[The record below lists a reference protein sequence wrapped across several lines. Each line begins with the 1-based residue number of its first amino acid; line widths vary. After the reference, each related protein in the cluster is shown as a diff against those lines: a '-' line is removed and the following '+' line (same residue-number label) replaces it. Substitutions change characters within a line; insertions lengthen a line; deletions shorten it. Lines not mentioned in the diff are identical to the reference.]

1 MAKVNK
7 AWCAPPL
14 PFAGNKKY
22 WAGELYEQAALLPV
36 GTTVWDVFGG
46 AGVCARC
53 VKDARPDLRVVY
65 NDHDGYAQRCAH
77 IVETE
82 SLRKQVSRIV
92 GPRDAGA
99 SRLRVRL
106 SAAQRDTVRDLFVE
120 HEARYGYFDGLSVCR
135 WLSIG
140 AVDDPLRPQALPS
153 ALYANVPG
161 LPLPVSRALSW
172 CDGLELCHC
181 DCRDLPIAE
190 GDAVILDPPYV
201 ATDLSEYG
209 GKDALDTLRFC
220 RDVMRRC
227 PFILFGD
234 AMISFWYEVLT
245 EPYFPRFFVKTD
257 IISGM
262 QGKRR
267 AEVMYTNW

>member
-1 MAKVNK
+1 MANVNK
-7 AWCAPPL
+7 AFCAPPL
-14 PFAGNKKY
+14 PFSGNKKY

-36 GTTVWDVFGG
+36 GVTVWDVFGG

-53 VKDARPDLRVVY
+53 IKDARPDLRVVY
-65 NDHDGYAQRCAH
+65 NDHDGYAARCAH
-77 IVETE
+77 IAETE
-82 SLRKQVSRIV
+82 VLRRQVARIV
-92 GPRDAGA
+92 GPRDNQGA
-99 SRLRVRL
+99 RLRVKL
-106 SAAQRDTVRDLFVE
+106 SAAQRDAVRDVFVA
-120 HEARYGYFDGLSVCR
+120 HEACYGYFDGLSACR

-140 AVDDPLRPQALPS
+140 TVDDALRPDSLPS

-161 LPLPVSRALSW
+161 TPLPVSRALSW
-172 CDGLELCHC
+172 CDGLELYHC
-181 DCRDLPIAE
+181 DCRDLPIAD

-201 ATDLSEYG
+201 STDLSEYG

-220 RDVMRRC
+220 RDAMRRC
-227 PFILFGD
+227 PFVLFGD
-234 AMISFWYEVLT
+234 ASISFWYEVLT
-245 EPYFPRFFVKTD
+245 ESYFPRFFVKTD